1 MSWESILRFVL
12 DGVIRLVLTSIII
25 LAAFCSARSDPIA
38 LNVPKDAELITLFR
52 SHRDA
57 FERLASMGMEDKGV
71 VSYLS
76 NDTLTA
82 DPLTDGRNALS
93 QTRRSEYVRLLSS
106 IRPDLVIR
114 IDGYSISFSYSA
126 GGTGLSIGRSWMK
139 GIAYLPYGHEKV
151 GVTVSS
157 LDNLPTEDGVYLVPI
172 ETKWYVSFVQLD

>member
-1 MSWESILRFVL
+1 MSWESMLRFML
-12 DGVIRLVLTSIII
+12 HGAIRLALTALII
-25 LAAFCSARSDPIA
+25 LAAPWPAWCDPIA

-57 FERLASMGMEDKGV
+57 FERLASMAVEDKGV

-82 DPLTDGRNALS
+82 DPLTDGRNVLS

-114 IDGYSISFSYSA
+114 IDVDTISFSYSA

-151 GVTVSS
+151 GVTVSG
-157 LDNLPTEDGVYLVPI
+157 LDNLPIEDGVYLVPI
-172 ETKWYVSFVQLD
+172 EPKWYVSFVQLD